1 MSPKS
6 CFEIRIRGFHTD
18 LYGHVNNARYL
29 EFLESGRWQLFEES
43 EDFERLMNGKE
54 SFVVVAISINY
65 RRALVLNDLAQ
76 IHTRLKGVGERSA
89 VLYQEVRE
97 AKSGAVCADAE
108 VTFVISNGEKA
119 LPISGERREL
129 LNRLPMNFSE

>member
-1 MSPKS
+1 VIPKP

-29 EFLESGRWQLFEES
+29 EFLEAGRWQLFEES
-43 EDFERLMNGKE
+43 EDFERLVNGKE
-54 SFVVVAISINY
+54 NFVVVAIAINY
-65 RRALVLNDLAQ
+65 RKALVLNDLAQ
-76 IHTRLKGVGERSA
+76 VHTRLKEVGERSA

-108 VTFVISNGEKA
+108 VTFVISDGEKA
-119 LPISGERREL
+119 LHLVGDRRAL